1 MLHRLALIQ
10 QVPSAADDEVDAD
23 DLRRLA
29 STLAADEIQLFYQ
42 IALHG
47 RNEMHLAPDE
57 YAGFTMA
64 LMRMLAFA
72 PIEAASARPAA
83 GPASAA
89 TAGTR
94 GRCVGA
100 RSAAVEVRGA
110 TAGRCAIKCSG
121 TFRW

>member
-1 MLHRLALIQ
+1 
-10 QVPSAADDEVDAD
+10 
-23 DLRRLA
+23 LA
-29 STLAADEIQLFYQ
+29 STFGPDEIQLFYQ

-72 PIEAASARPAA
+72 PIEATSARPGGAD
-83 GPASAA
+83 AA
-89 TAGTR
+89 TRTR
-94 GRCVGA
+94 GRCDSA
-100 RSAAVEVRGA
+100 RSAAVKVRSA
-110 TAGRCAIKCSG
+110 TAGRCAIKRSG